1 MILNRLHILLVI
13 SLLNLTLLAQKHGN
27 EWINYSQ
34 KYYTFKIIQNGFYK
48 LDYSS
53 LRNSGVDVTQFKSS
67 NIQIFAREREV
78 PVYIYDRGDNQLDS
92 GDYILFYATRNDG
105 WLDSLLYEN
114 PEDIGNPAVSLI
126 NDTLTYFFT
135 WNNQNINKR
144 FQYDTTVSYS
154 NLNPANYWV
163 QKSIGSN
170 SSYYFESNGS
180 NGQLSSLY
188 KPGEGWTFN
197 VDGVSANQSFDMG
210 LVNNDLLYSG
220 SDAPLTEFSFK
231 NTSHSNASF
240 TGKGNHH
247 FRISLK
253 KSNETLIDTIFTG
266 YKLINSKI
274 TLPTQKLINNG
285 VFNYAIINDQG
296 ALTDFQGLGYIEQKV
311 PQITSLNGS
320 NNGIFSVFNSKTNS
334 KIRLSVKNHT
344 IQKPFAFLLG
354 DQLKYIAPAINGT
367 SLEFVIPNSLLSSE
381 QQLYIGDLSKV
392 KNVSVVVPVN
402 ITGYFTNYSKISS
415 ENAILMIY
423 PLSLQSSAV
432 NYASYRTSKEGGGH
446 NVVFAAVDELYLQYG
461 GGIPKHFMAIRR
473 FSKQMY
479 DQGLNKPKGLF
490 LVGKAI
496 ANSAM
501 KYNGGVYAQNL
512 VPVFGSPSS
521 DVAYTANFN
530 GNMVPLIPTGRIT
543 VLSNVELE
551 TYLSKV
557 KEFELQQDLNSLYSS
572 QTKDWQKHIL
582 HFAGGSTSYQQ
593 SSFQSYLA
601 GMEAIVKEKHFGGY
615 VTTVKKQTSA
625 PIDPILLKKV
635 TKRIEEGVSVMNFF
649 GHSNAASFDVGID
662 DPENW
667 NNKGKYPF
675 VIGNGCNSGDVYSSQ
690 QSFSHR
696 LLSIPNAGGIAFLS
710 PSSLGYDFYMNKYTT
725 ALYRQFANQNYG
737 GTLGEHIRLAIK
749 DIYSSPVNELDE
761 STCFSMSL
769 NGDPML
775 KINSHENPE
784 FEIAEQSIRFT
795 PNKIDF
801 STDSITLHIALK
813 NLGKVSSDTFQIEIN
828 RKFPKYNTDSTYRVL
843 VNGVKY
849 LDTLQIKFPVQSNI
863 SIGQNQFDIR
873 VDIPS
878 YVKEQYDEVDNN
890 QVRINL
896 NIAIDGITPVYPYDF
911 AIIAYDTITLKAS
924 TTNPFSGKLNYVFE
938 IDTSY
943 HFDSP
948 FKKVAK
954 VSQSGGVQ
962 EVRYTDWKS
971 SVTNINE
978 PLICKD
984 SVVYF
989 WRVSIDSIQKN
1000 WKNSSFQYIKDRYGW
1015 GQSSFGQFLNNDVNK
1030 LKFIEDKRLREFDS
1044 ISMKLEVRVY
1054 DNPTSQYMYSVSDY
1068 LINNEM
1074 QDYATCSSTFPSLH
1088 VVVIDPITLKPW
1100 RTHYQNQN
1108 VGNNFGNL
1116 NENGSCRSRTEGYF
1130 IFNQYDP
1137 QSLKNF
1143 QNMVENVVP
1152 IGHYLIVYAM
1162 KTADYGQWSALLPSL
1177 YQTFKNLGSDS
1188 IYPNRQNRSFI
1199 FYCRKGDKTSVI
1211 ERVAQYNGEY
1221 LNLKTNM
1228 RSLDNRGQE
1237 ITPLLGP
1244 ARKWD
1249 KIYWNQNGLESGNDT
1264 TYLKMEGF
1272 DKNYGLIKSVNH
1284 VFTERDSVNIS
1295 SIFPDTLVYLK
1306 FTTDYLDRKT
1316 KTPAQ
1321 IKYLRVLYTP
1331 VPEAALDPKE
1341 MYVWFP
1347 NSDTIREGMKGKFG
1361 VSIKNISDWSM
1372 DSLKVNYWLRDKNN
1386 NLHYL
1391 DYNRQDSLR
1400 KSAYLN
1406 DTIVFDTK
1414 GFSGE
1419 NTIFMEVNPYLNGN
1433 LTDQPEQYHFNNV
1446 CQRNFYVKKD
1456 DENPLLDVTFNGK
1469 HIMNGDLIPAKS
1481 EILITLKD
1489 ENEFDV
1495 MDSDA
1500 DTSYFWVY
1508 LTKPTG
1514 EQIRIPFTD
1523 GNGKTIMQWTPA
1535 NVQNKKFRI
1544 NYPAAFDLDGKYTL
1558 QVQGADRNGN
1568 LSGKYEYKIQFEVQN
1583 EQQISYLMN
1592 YPNPFSTQTKF
1603 VYTLTGS
1610 TPPTDV
1616 KIQILTITG
1625 KVVKEITNTELGSL
1639 SIGRNQVTDYAW
1651 DGKDEFGD
1659 QLANGVYLYRV
1670 IVKEGNDYVKHY
1682 SNQSDNYFKNDFGKM
1697 YLMR

>member
-1 MILNRLHILLVI
+1 MMMNKLKILFAVLF
-13 SLLNLTLLAQKHGN
+13 LNVTMFSQKHGN

-53 LRNSGVDVTQFKSS
+53 LRNSGVDVTQFKSA

-78 PVYIYDRGDNQLDS
+78 PIYINDRGDNQLDS

-105 WLDSLLYEN
+105 WLDSLLYDK

-126 NDTLTYFFT
+126 NDTLVYFFT
-135 WNNQNINKR
+135 WNNQNVNKR
-144 FQYDTTVSYS
+144 FQYDSTIAYS
-154 NLNPANYWV
+154 NLVPANFWV

-170 SSYYFESNGS
+170 ASYYFESNGS

-197 VDGVSANQSFDMG
+197 VDGVSGNQSFDMG
-210 LVNNDLLYSG
+210 LVNTDLLYSG
-220 SDAPLTEFSFK
+220 VDSPLAEFSFK

-285 VFNYAIINDQG
+285 VFNYSIINDQG

-344 IQKPFAFLLG
+344 IQRPFAFVLG

-367 SLEFVIPNSLLSSE
+367 NLEFVIPNTLLSTE

-392 KNVSVVVPVN
+392 KNISVVVPVN

-415 ENAILMIY
+415 EQAILMIY
-423 PLSLQSSAV
+423 PLTLQSSAV
-432 NYASYRTSKEGGGH
+432 NYASYRTSKEGGSH

-473 FSKQMY
+473 FAKLMY
-479 DQGLNKPKGLF
+479 DQALNKPKGLF

-501 KYNGGVYAQNL
+501 KYNSGVFAQNL

-521 DVAYTANFN
+521 DVAYTANYN

-543 VLSNVELE
+543 VLSNQELE

-557 KEFELQQDLNSLYSS
+557 KEFEQQQDLTAIYNSK
-572 QTKDWQKHIL
+572 TKDWQKHIL

-593 SSFQSYLA
+593 STFQSYLS
-601 GMEAIVKEKHFGGY
+601 GMESIVKEKHFGGY

-675 VIGNGCNSGDVYSSQ
+675 VIGNGCNSGDVYSTQ

-696 LLSIPNAGGIAFLS
+696 LLSIANAGGIAFLS
-710 PSSLGYDFYMNKYTT
+710 PSSLGYDYYMNKYTT
-725 ALYRQFANQNYG
+725 ALYKQFSNENYG
-737 GTLGEHIRLAIK
+737 GTLGEHIKLAIN
-749 DIYSSPVNELDE
+749 DIYNLPVNELDE

-775 KINSHENPE
+775 KINSHEKPE
-784 FEIAEQSIRFT
+784 FEISEQSIRFT
-795 PNKIDF
+795 PKKIDF
-801 STDSITLHIALK
+801 STDSITLEIALK
-813 NLGKVSSDTFQIEIN
+813 NLGKVSTDTFQIEVN
-828 RKFPKYNTDSTYRVL
+828 RKFPKHNTDSTYRVL
-843 VNGVKY
+843 INGVKY
-849 LDTLQIKFPVQSNI
+849 IDTIQIKFPVQSNI
-863 SIGQNQFDIR
+863 SMGQNQFDIR

-878 YVKEQYDEVDNN
+878 YVKEQYDDVFNN
-890 QVRINL
+890 QVSTVL
-896 NIAIDGITPVYPYDF
+896 NIAIDGITPVYPYDY
-911 AIIAYDTITLKAS
+911 AIVAYDTVTVRAS
-924 TTNPFSGKLNYVFE
+924 TTNPFSEKLDYIFE

-954 VSQSGGVQ
+954 VSQKGGVQ
-962 EVRYTDWKS
+962 EVRYSDWKS
-971 SVTNINE
+971 SSTNLSD

-1000 WKNSSFQYIKDRYGW
+1000 WKNSSFQFIKNRFGW
-1015 GQSSFGQFLNNDVNK
+1015 GQSAFGQYLNNDLFK
-1030 LKFIEDKRLREFDS
+1030 LKLIEDKRLREFDS

-1108 VGNNFGNL
+1108 IGNNFGNL
-1116 NENGSCRSRTEGYF
+1116 NENGACRARTEGYF

-1152 IGHYLIVYAM
+1152 DGHYLIIYSM
-1162 KTADYGQWSALLPSL
+1162 KTADYGQWNASLPSL
-1177 YQTFKNLGSDS
+1177 YQTFKGLGSDS
-1188 IYPNRQNRSFI
+1188 IFPNRPNRSFI
-1199 FYCRKGDKTSVI
+1199 FYCRKGDKSSVI

-1228 RSLDNRGQE
+1228 RSLDNRGKE
-1237 ITPLLGP
+1237 STPLLGP
-1244 ARKWD
+1244 SNSWD
-1249 KIYWNQNGLESGNDT
+1249 KIYWGQKGLESGNDT
-1264 TYLKMEGF
+1264 TYLKIDGF
-1272 DKNYGLIKSVNH
+1272 DKNNTLIKSVNQF
-1284 VFTERDSVNIS
+1284 FTEKDSVLINT
-1295 SIFPDTLVYLK
+1295 IFPDSLFYLK
-1306 FTTDYLDRKT
+1306 FTADYLDRKT

-1341 MYVWFP
+1341 MYVWLP
-1347 NSDTIREGMKGKFG
+1347 NSDTIREGIKGKFA

-1372 DSLKVNYWLRDKNN
+1372 DSLKVNYWIRDKNN
-1386 NLHYL
+1386 VVHQI
-1391 DYNRQDSLR
+1391 DYPRQDSLR
-1400 KSAYLN
+1400 KLKRLN
-1406 DTIVFDTK
+1406 DTLIFDTK
-1414 GFSGE
+1414 GLGGE
-1419 NTIFMEVNPYLNGN
+1419 NTIFIDVNPYINGQ
-1433 LTDQPEQYHFNNV
+1433 LKDQPEQTHFNNV
-1446 CQRNFYVKKD
+1446 AQRNFYVKSD

-1481 EILITLKD
+1481 EIQISLKD

-1508 LTKPTG
+1508 LTRPTG

-1523 GNGKTIMQWTPA
+1523 ANGTKIMQWTPA

-1544 NYPAAFDLDGKYTL
+1544 NYPAVFNLDGKYTL

-1610 TPPTDV
+1610 TPPSDV
-1616 KIQILTITG
+1616 KIQILSITG
-1625 KVVKEITNTELGSL
+1625 KVVKEITSTELGPL
-1639 SIGRNQVTDYAW
+1639 TIGRNQLTEYAW

-1670 IVKEGNDYVKHY
+1670 IVKEGKEQVKHY